1 MGNLRFKPTNF
12 HKTEISNLFKE
23 VRDIDRSKL
32 KVLFVHTDESLK
44 NQLPSEKYSSRN
56 VPIFWALYEDKLLYV
71 VCDHRMGFLE
81 SISDWDNFNQFEP
94 GEYELSKLL
103 SYNPNFY
110 LVRYDVF
117 LNKEVRDSICQWEM
131 DIISEWNRERKINEL
146 LNGK

>member
-1 MGNLRFKPTNF
+1 MDKLRFKPTNF

-44 NQLPSEKYSSRN
+44 NQLPSEKYSSRS
-56 VPIFWALYEDKLLYV
+56 VPIFWATYEDKLLYG

-81 SISDWDNFNQFEP
+81 SINDWGSFNQFEP
-94 GEYELSKLL
+94 GEKELYRLL

-117 LNKEVRDSICQWEM
+117 IDKEVRDSICQWEM
-131 DIISEWNRERKINEL
+131 DIITEWNREQKINEIID
-146 LNGK
+146 GK